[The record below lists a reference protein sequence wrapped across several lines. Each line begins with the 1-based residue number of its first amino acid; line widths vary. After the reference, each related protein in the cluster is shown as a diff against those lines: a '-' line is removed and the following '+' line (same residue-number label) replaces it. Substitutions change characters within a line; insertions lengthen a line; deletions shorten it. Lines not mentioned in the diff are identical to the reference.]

1 MNGVP
6 FARRVMAAVWSVPSS
21 TPTSTPTEAAS
32 ARSAADEAARAIGDV
47 ADDAVSFG
55 DAVVVQLPRMLTG
68 LLVGVLA
75 LLVALALAKIVER
88 TLARTRADQVAVVL
102 LSRMVRLLAVIGAI
116 LLGLAIAG
124 VPVGS
129 ALTGLAVAGVAVGL
143 AIQGILENF
152 ISGLILLVRKPFSAG
167 DQVRSGDFEG
177 TIDAIDLRVTRLID
191 YNGELVL
198 IPNRDVYNNPLV
210 NLTRRGKRRTS
221 VMVGVDYR
229 DDHDDARTVIANA
242 IRSVDGVL
250 ELPEPEVL
258 LTELGESSVNFEV
271 RYWTRPDI
279 RSVRRTQDRVLAAA
293 KRGIQDAGMTIPWP
307 IRTLVPDGTFRTTRE
322 GGDHA

>member
-1 MNGVP
+1 MMLATSPISSTASEAAGAVTEVAEEARSFGASVVDRLPVIGV
-6 FARRVMAAVWSVPSS
+6 AAAVG
-21 TPTSTPTEAAS
+21 
-32 ARSAADEAARAIGDV
+32 IV
-47 ADDAVSFG
+47 AL
-55 DAVVVQLPRMLTG
+55 VV
-68 LLVGVLA
+68 A
-75 LLVALALAKIVER
+75 LLIAKAVER

-102 LSRMVRLLAVIGAI
+102 LSRIVRLLGIIGA
-116 LLGLAIAG
+116 LLLTLAVAG
-124 VPVGS
+124 VEVGS
-129 ALTGLAVAGVAVGL
+129 VLAGLAVAGVAVGL

-152 ISGLILLVRKPFSAG
+152 IAGIILLVRKPFSAG
-167 DQVRSGDFEG
+167 DQVRTGDFEG

-198 IPNRDVYNNPLV
+198 IPNRDVYNNPVV
-210 NLTRRGKRRTS
+210 NLTRRGKRRTV

-229 DDHDDARTVIANA
+229 DDHDDARSVILDA
-242 IRSVDGVL
+242 IRSVSGVL
-250 ELPEPEVL
+250 DHPEPEVL
-258 LTELGESSVNFEV
+258 LTELGESSVDFEV

-322 GGDHA
+322 EVSRA

>member
-1 MNGVP
+1 MIL
-6 FARRVMAAVWSVPSS
+6 A
-21 TPTSTPTEAAS
+21 TSPVSATASEAAD
-32 ARSAADEAARAIGDV
+32 AVNDAADEARSLGTSIIERLPVIGIGV
-47 ADDAVSFG
+47 AV
-55 DAVVVQLPRMLTG
+55 G
-68 LLVGVLA
+68 LAALIVA
-75 LLVALALAKIVER
+75 LLLAKAVER

-102 LSRMVRLLAVIGAI
+102 LSRIVRLLGIIGAL

-124 VPVGS
+124 VAVGS
-129 ALTGLAVAGVAVGL
+129 VLAGLAVAGVAVGL
-143 AIQGILENF
+143 AVQGILENF
-152 ISGLILLVRKPFSAG
+152 IAGVILLLRKPFSAG
-167 DQVRSGDFEG
+167 DQVRSGEYEG

-191 YNGELVL
+191 YNGELIL

-210 NLTRRGKRRTS
+210 NLTRRGKRRTV

-229 DDHDDARTVIANA
+229 DDHDDARAVILEAVRA
-242 IRSVDGVL
+242 VSGVL
-250 ELPEPEVL
+250 DHPEPEVL

-307 IRTLVPDGTFRTTRE
+307 IRTLVPDGTFRTSRDGATP
-322 GGDHA
+322 